1 MSKSEEK
8 EAISKLTTSSE
19 DKEAIS
25 KLTKSVVH
33 QFEGNLI
40 QAQKHLKELTD
51 TQENLIASVKAEN
64 AKYNDT
70 INTIDVESMLSRTKM
85 YYQKL
90 LSIRKDMTNLS

>member
-40 QAQKHLKELTD
+40 QAQKHLKELT
-51 TQENLIASVKAEN
+51 
-64 AKYNDT
+64 
-70 INTIDVESMLSRTKM
+70 
-85 YYQKL
+85 
-90 LSIRKDMTNLS
+90 